1 MKDFFKKYALPL
13 IALVILMLSFTVY
26 AGIETTFAL

>member
-1 MKDFFKKYALPL
+1 MKNFFKNYALPI
-13 IALVILMLSFTVY
+13 IALIILMVSFTVY

>member
-1 MKDFFKKYALPL
+1 MKEIFTKYALPI
-13 IALVILMLSFTVY
+13 IALLILMASFTVY

>member
-1 MKDFFKKYALPL
+1 MKDFFTKYALPI
-13 IALVILMLSFTVY
+13 IALIILMASFTVY